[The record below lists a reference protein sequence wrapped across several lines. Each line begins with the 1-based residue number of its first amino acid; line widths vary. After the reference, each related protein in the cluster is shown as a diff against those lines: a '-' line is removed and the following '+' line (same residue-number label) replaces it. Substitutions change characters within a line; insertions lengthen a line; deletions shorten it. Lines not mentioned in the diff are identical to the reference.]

1 MTANYKSVFD
11 IIGPVMI
18 GPSSSHTAGAVA
30 IGHAARK
37 IFRAPATG
45 LTVRYYESFA
55 ETHRGHGTDYALVAG
70 VLGLAPADARVPNAL
85 ALAHQQGLTVK
96 FIEMTGESP
105 IGHPNT
111 AILTLRNAKKTI
123 TVAGCSIGGGTIE
136 IRRITV
142 DGFELTPRGPLPIL
156 LVWGAADNDQI
167 IQTKLAKMTKIL
179 HQQRYTHAAKQ
190 LIEFDLERN
199 LQRHEV
205 ASLQQSA
212 ADLVYL

>member
-1 MTANYKSVFD
+1 MVLNYKSVFD

-37 IFRAPATG
+37 IFHAPATT

-70 VLGLAPADARVPNAL
+70 VLGLPPADPQVPNAL
-85 ALAHQQGLTVK
+85 TLAQQQGLAVK
-96 FIEMTGESP
+96 FIEMAGPSP

-111 AILTLRNAKKTI
+111 AIVTLSNEQRTI
-123 TVAGCSIGGGTIE
+123 EVAGCSIGGGTIE

-142 DGFELTPRGPLPIL
+142 DGFELKPSGPLPIL
-156 LVWGAADNDQI
+156 LVWGAKDNDQR
-167 IQTKLAKMTKIL
+167 IQTKLAKMTKIMR
-179 HQQRYTHAAKQ
+179 QQSYNTAAKH
-190 LIEFDLERN
+190 LVEFDLER
-199 LQRHEV
+199 
-205 ASLQQSA
+205 SLQQHEVDSLQQGA
-212 ADLVYL
+212 AELVYL

>member
-1 MTANYKSVFD
+1 MTAAYKSVFD

-18 GPSSSHTAGAVA
+18 GPSSSHTAGAAA

-37 IFRAPATG
+37 IFRQVPRE

-70 VLGLAPADARVPNAL
+70 VLGLAPADPQVPNAL
-85 ALAHQQGLTVK
+85 ALAQQQGLTVH
-96 FIEMTGESP
+96 FIEMAGTSP
-105 IGHPNT
+105 IEHPNT
-111 AILTLRNAKKTI
+111 AILTLRAAQRTV

-136 IRRITV
+136 IRRITS
-142 DGFELTPRGPLPIL
+142 DGFELTPTGPLPIL

-167 IQTKLAKMTKIL
+167 IQEKLAKMTKIIRRQSYNTATKHL
-179 HQQRYTHAAKQ
+179 V
-190 LIEFDLERN
+190 EFDLERS
-199 LQRHEV
+199 LKQHEV
-205 ASLQQSA
+205 ASLQQHG